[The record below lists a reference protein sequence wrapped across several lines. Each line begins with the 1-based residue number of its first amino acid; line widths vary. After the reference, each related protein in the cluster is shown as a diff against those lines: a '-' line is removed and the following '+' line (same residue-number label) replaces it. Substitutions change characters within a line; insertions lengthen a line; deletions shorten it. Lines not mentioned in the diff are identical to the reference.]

1 MDYRKYN
8 LMNMHIEKIKFYS
21 LYVDSISRIINDYML
36 NGDENLKSYDVPNLM
51 ELLTIF
57 SHALRIKVLQMY
69 NDWEFYK

>member
-1 MDYRKYN
+1 
-8 LMNMHIEKIKFYS
+8 MNMHIEKIKFYS